1 MKTLEINTTVNM
13 VEMNAQYMST
23 VLKPHRG
30 FEIGEM
36 VDVTING
43 LSDWAEIISFN
54 QEYRQTETAKVK
66 VFSDNGSFTF
76 NVNIYDLNKIE
87 V

>member
-1 MKTLEINTTVNM
+1 MKTLEINTAVNM
-13 VEMNAQYMST
+13 VEMNAQYMAT

-30 FEIGEM
+30 FEVGEM

-66 VFSDNGSFTF
+66 VFGDNGTF
-76 NVNIYDLNKIE
+76 IANVNIYNLKKI
-87 V
+87 